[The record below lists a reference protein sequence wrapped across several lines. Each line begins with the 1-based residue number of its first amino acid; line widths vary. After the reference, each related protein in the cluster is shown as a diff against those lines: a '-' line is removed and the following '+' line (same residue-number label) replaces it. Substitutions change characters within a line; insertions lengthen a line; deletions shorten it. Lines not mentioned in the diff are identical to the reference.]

1 MRHTQPTNN
10 WRLFATII
18 CGCIFLFLKMF
29 CLHVVIAFPDY
40 KRPSAEV
47 SIKHYST
54 KELAEN
60 ALQKIKHK
68 FVCEY
73 VDPEDFF
80 PKNHEFNDGQNGE
93 LNEDDL
99 KAIEK
104 LDKMIES
111 GELVEY
117 YYQDS
122 YMEMPPF
129 DARIFEVVVEE

>member
-54 KELAEN
+54 QELAEN
-60 ALQKIKHK
+60 ALQKIKHSL
-68 FVCEY
+68 FVNMLILKT
-73 VDPEDFF
+73 FF
-80 PKNHEFNDGQNGE
+80 PKITS
-93 LNEDDL
+93 LMM
-99 KAIEK
+99 AR
-104 LDKMIES
+104 
-111 GELVEY
+111 
-117 YYQDS
+117 
-122 YMEMPPF
+122 MEN
-129 DARIFEVVVEE
+129 